1 MLLYYTD
8 NTNQGTNVLAY
19 FSVSSLTIKNVY
31 SIDTSRRRNGGASTL
46 ALMTFILSP
55 SPDPPFNN
63 HFIYLSNKG
72 ITNVSSLVCIVIFHY
87 GIVFLSK
94 IGYCV
99 FRSQLAMG
107 QTQVRALMDL
117 LLGQRRAKI

>member
-8 NTNQGTNVLAY
+8 YTNQGADVLAY
-19 FSVSSLTIKNVY
+19 YSVSSLTIKRVY
-31 SIDTSRRRNGGASTL
+31 NIGTSRRNGGASPL
-46 ALMTFILSP
+46 ALTTFILKHSPDSP
-55 SPDPPFNN
+55 SNN

-72 ITNVSSLVCIVIFHY
+72 ITNVSSLVCSINFHY

-99 FRSQLAMG
+99 FRSQ
-107 QTQVRALMDL
+107 
-117 LLGQRRAKI
+117 